1 MPCYG
6 RATIRAWSRRTVWWA
21 FCQSMA
27 DQSITPWKDA
37 PAGWFSAVICFSSLV
52 VFSSVLVMK
61 DQAEVCPLSRGVILP
76 SLFPPLQK
84 DICFFRHLL
93 PAVPLVHL
101 TATYR
106 LLGGHRAYRVPL
118 RYQGG
123 LGPLYSPVA
132 LGVHERAVRRASPRH
147 SAFWLK
153 PVSILGLLWVTTF
166 IKRSHRLTMPLNPS
180 LRSAL
185 MLADPDAASRF
196 CQ

>member
-1 MPCYG
+1 
-6 RATIRAWSRRTVWWA
+6 
-21 FCQSMA
+21 MA
-27 DQSITPWKDA
+27 GQSITPWKDA
-37 PAGWFSAVICFSSLV
+37 PAGWFSAVMCFSSLV
-52 VFSSVLVMK
+52 GFSSVLVMK

-76 SLFPPLQK
+76 SLFHPLQK

-106 LLGGHRAYRVPL
+106 LLGGQRAYRVPL

-166 IKRSHRLTMPLNPS
+166 SKRSHSLTMPLNPR
-180 LRSAL
+180 LHSAL
-185 MLADPDAASRF
+185 LLPYLAAPPRLSHN
-196 CQ
+196 C